1 MRCAPFS
8 RDASPPAG
16 YNPQQDLNAAL
27 RGASAFSSF
36 ELMLVY
42 LPIAEFPVNVLLMLA
57 LGGAVG
63 FLSGM
68 FGVGGGFLMTPMLIF
83 AGVPSAVAVA
93 TGANPLIASSITGA
107 IAQYRHKNVDIKLGL
122 VLLAG
127 GATGSFFG
135 VQIVRY
141 LRQQGQFDLAVSLL
155 YVIFMSV
162 IGGLM
167 LIESLR
173 AIRKQRKGKPATMRR
188 PAQHYW
194 VHRLPFRTRF
204 KTSKLYISA
213 VPAIVL
219 GVLVGLLSGVMGVG
233 GGFIMVP
240 ILIYLLRVPTSVAIG
255 TSLFQVI
262 FVSAITTLFQAVW
275 NHTVDIALA
284 LMLMSGGVLG
294 AQAGA
299 IAGQRLRAEQIRLLL
314 AILVLAV
321 GLRLLVALFL
331 PAELFSL
338 TRAET

>member
-1 MRCAPFS
+1 MH
-8 RDASPPAG
+8 
-16 YNPQQDLNAAL
+16 
-27 RGASAFSSF
+27 
-36 ELMLVY
+36 VY
-42 LPIAEFPVNVLLMLA
+42 LPIAELPVNVLLMLA
-57 LGGAVG
+57 LGSAVG

-93 TGANPLIASSITGA
+93 TGANPLIASSITGT
-107 IAQYRHKNVDIKLGL
+107 IAQYRHKNVDLKLGMM
-122 VLLAG
+122 LLAG
-127 GATGSFFG
+127 GAAGSFFG
-135 VQIVRY
+135 VQLVKF
-141 LRQQGQFDLAVSLL
+141 LRQRGQFDLTVSLL
-155 YVIFMSV
+155 YVVFMSV

-173 AIRKQRKGKPATMRR
+173 AIRKQRKGRPTSMRR
-188 PAQHYW
+188 PAQHNW
-194 VHRLPFRTRF
+194 VHRLPLRTRF

-219 GVLVGLLSGVMGVG
+219 GLLVGLLSGVMGVG

-240 ILIYLLRVPTSVAIG
+240 ILIYVLRVPTSIAIG

-284 LMLMSGGVLG
+284 LMLMVGGVIG
-294 AQAGA
+294 AQIGA
-299 IAGQRLRAEQIRLLL
+299 VAGQHLRAEQLRLLL

-321 GLRLLVALFL
+321 GLRLLAGLFV
-331 PAELFSL
+331 PADLFSL
-338 TRAET
+338 TRTEV

>member
-1 MRCAPFS
+1 LPLPA
-8 RDASPPAG
+8 AHPPIVCLPG
-16 YNPQQDLNAAL
+16 
-27 RGASAFSSF
+27 R
-36 ELMLVY
+36 MHVY
-42 LPIAEFPVNVLLMLA
+42 LPIAELPVNVLLMLA

-83 AGVPSAVAVA
+83 AGVPSAVAIA
-93 TGANPLIASSITGA
+93 TGANPLIASSITGT
-107 IAQYRHKNVDIKLGL
+107 IAQYRHKNVDLKLGI

-135 VQIVRY
+135 VQIVKF
-141 LRQQGQFDLAVSLL
+141 LRQQGQLDLTVSLL
-155 YVIFMSV
+155 YVVFMSV

-173 AIRKQRKGKPATMRR
+173 AIRKQRKGRSISMRR
-188 PAQHYW
+188 PAQHNW
-194 VHRLPFRTRF
+194 IQRLPFRTRF

-213 VPAIVL
+213 VPALVL
-219 GVLVGLLSGVMGVG
+219 GILVGLLSGVMGVG

-240 ILIYLLRVPTSVAIG
+240 ILIYLLRVPTGIAIG

-275 NHTVDIALA
+275 NQTVDIALA
-284 LMLMSGGVLG
+284 LMLMAGGVIG
-294 AQAGA
+294 AQIGA
-299 IAGQRLRAEQIRLLL
+299 ASGQHLRAEQLRLLL

-321 GLRLLVALFL
+321 GLRLLAGLFV
-331 PAELFSL
+331 PADLFSL
-338 TRAET
+338 TRTEA

>member
-1 MRCAPFS
+1 MH
-8 RDASPPAG
+8 
-16 YNPQQDLNAAL
+16 
-27 RGASAFSSF
+27 
-36 ELMLVY
+36 VY
-42 LPIAEFPVNVLLMLA
+42 LPIAELPVNVLLMLA

-83 AGVPSAVAVA
+83 AGIPSAVAVA
-93 TGANPLIASSITGA
+93 TGANPLIASSITGT
-107 IAQYRHKNVDIKLGL
+107 IAQYRHKNVDLKLGM

-127 GATGSFFG
+127 GAAGSFFG
-135 VQIVRY
+135 VQLVKF
-141 LRQQGQFDLAVSLL
+141 LRQRGQFDLTVSLL
-155 YVIFMSV
+155 YVVFMSV
-162 IGGLM
+162 VGGLM

-173 AIRKQRKGKPATMRR
+173 AIRKQYKGRPVTMRR
-188 PAQHYW
+188 HAQHNW
-194 VHRLPFRTRF
+194 IHRLPFRTRF

-219 GVLVGLLSGVMGVG
+219 GLLVGLLSGVMGVG

-240 ILIYLLRVPTSVAIG
+240 ILIYLLRVPTGIAIG

-284 LMLMSGGVLG
+284 LMLMVGGVIG
-294 AQAGA
+294 AQIGA
-299 IAGQRLRAEQIRLLL
+299 VSGQRLRAEQLRLLL

-321 GLRLLVALFL
+321 GLRLLAGLFV
-331 PAELFSL
+331 PADLFSL
-338 TRAET
+338 TRTEV